1 MTTPMLDEVRPD
13 GVAVETLSGALAAF
27 GVELELARV
36 PAPVVAHAK
45 LLLLD
50 TLGAALAGV
59 DTAEGRAAIA
69 AAREFGGETGP
80 ATVWGTAARTTRAAA
95 ALVNGMTTHAQE
107 LDDFG
112 GCDHSGAVVVPAVLA
127 VAEGHD
133 VSGRRVL
140 EAIVV
145 GYDVA
150 LRVLEAAGGYRA
162 HNGRGWHSTGTCG
175 SFGAAAAA
183 AKVLGLDRG
192 RTTWALG
199 LGGSFTGGLWAFI
212 ADGAMAKRYH
222 PGRAAESGV
231 LAACLARAGFTGPTR
246 VFEADWGGFLT
257 TYAAGS
263 ADPGRITAGLGKDFK
278 ILRSGVKPYASCRG
292 AHSTLDV
299 AFEIR
304 RREALAA
311 DDVAAV
317 RIRCTEADRLMLGEA
332 DPRTRLAAQMSLP
345 YSVAVAWVAGR
356 AGLTEYEERWRGD
369 SRVGAFMPRVR
380 LEVDAALP
388 DGAEPYVTVEAR
400 DGRTFTGHV
409 PFARGAPENPLSREE
424 VVAKYEE
431 LAGLALP
438 AEGVRVLKQAVFEL
452 EEPGSLGRLLAALGR
467 PR

>member
-1 MTTPMLDEVRPD
+1 VTTAVRP
-13 GVAVETLSGALAAF
+13 ETARTSSLSGALAAF
-27 GVELELARV
+27 GVELELSRV

-59 DTAEGRAAIA
+59 DTAEARAVIR
-69 AAREFGGETGP
+69 AAREVGGETGP
-80 ATVWGTAARTTRAAA
+80 ATLWGTVARTTRATA
-95 ALVNGMTTHAQE
+95 ALVNGTTTHAQE

-127 VAEGHD
+127 VAEGAD
-133 VSGRRVL
+133 APGSRVL
-140 EAIVV
+140 EAIVI

-175 SFGAAAAA
+175 SFGATAAA
-183 AKVLGLDRG
+183 AKVLGLDRE

-199 LGGSFTGGLWAFI
+199 LAGSYTGGLWAFI

-222 PGRAAESGV
+222 PGRAAETGV
-231 LAACLARAGFTGPTR
+231 LAAFLARAGFTGPSR
-246 VFEADWGGFLT
+246 VFEADWGGFLP

-263 ADPGRITAGLGKDFK
+263 AEPGRLTAGLGEDFK

-299 AFEIR
+299 VFEVR
-304 RREALAA
+304 RREGLAA

-317 RIRCTEADRLMLGEA
+317 RIRCTEADRLMLGEVEPA
-332 DPRTRLAAQMSLP
+332 TRLAAQMSLP

-356 AGLTEYEERWRGD
+356 ASLAEYEERWLHDLCVRELMR
-369 SRVGAFMPRVR
+369 RVT
-380 LEVDAALP
+380 LEVDATLP
-388 DGAEPYVTVEAR
+388 EGSEPYVTVEAR

-424 VVAKYEE
+424 VIAKYEE
-431 LAGLALP
+431 LAARALP
-438 AEGVRVLKQAVFEL
+438 PEGVRAVKEAVFEL
-452 EEPGSLGRLLAALGR
+452 EEPASLQRLQDALGR

>member
-1 MTTPMLDEVRPD
+1 VTTAVRPD
-13 GVAVETLSGALAAF
+13 AALGEGLSGALAAF
-27 GVELELARV
+27 GAELRLDRV

-59 DTAEGRAAIA
+59 DTAEGRAVRLA
-69 AAREFGGETGP
+69 AHEFGGTAGP
-80 ATVWGTAARTTRAAA
+80 ATVWGTSVRTTRAAA
-95 ALVNGMTTHAQE
+95 ALVNGTTAHAQE

-127 VAEGHD
+127 AAEGRD
-133 VSGRRVL
+133 MDGGRAL
-140 EAIVV
+140 EAMIV

-162 HNGRGWHSTGTCG
+162 HNGRGFHSTGTCG

-183 AKVLGLDRG
+183 AKALGLDRQ
-192 RTTWALG
+192 RTAWALG
-199 LGGSFTGGLWAFI
+199 LAGSAAGGLWAFI

-231 LAACLARAGFTGPTR
+231 VAACLAQAGFTGPSR
-246 VFEADWGGFLT
+246 VFEADWGGFLP
-257 TYAAGS
+257 TYAADS
-263 ADPGRITAGLGKDFK
+263 ARPDRLTAGLGDEFK

-299 AFEIR
+299 VFEIR
-304 RREALAA
+304 RREGLAA

-317 RIRCTEADRLMLGEA
+317 RIRCSEADRLMLGEPEPA
-332 DPRTRLAAQMSLP
+332 TRLAAQMSFA
-345 YSVAVAWVAGR
+345 YCVAVAWVAGR
-356 AGLTEYEERWRGD
+356 AFLGEFEERWLGD
-369 SRVGAFMPRVR
+369 PRVR
-380 LEVDAALP
+380 AFMRRVALEVDPALA
-388 DGAEPYVTVEAR
+388 DGVEPHITVTAR

-409 PFARGAPENPLSREE
+409 PIARGAPENPLSREE

-431 LAGLALP
+431 LAARALP
-438 AEGVRVLKQAVFEL
+438 AEGVRALREAVLDL
-452 EEPGSLGRLLAALGR
+452 EEPGSLGRLFAALGR